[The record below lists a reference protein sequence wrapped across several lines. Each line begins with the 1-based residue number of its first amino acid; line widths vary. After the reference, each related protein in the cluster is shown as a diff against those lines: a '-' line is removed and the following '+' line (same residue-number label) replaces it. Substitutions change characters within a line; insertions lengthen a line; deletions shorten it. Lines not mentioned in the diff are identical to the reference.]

1 MYKLIL
7 ADDEKIVL
15 EGIENSIDWKAYGI
29 ELVGTASDG
38 NELIALAEELKPDI
52 IMTDIM
58 MPQLNGLEAA
68 MELRDRLK
76 NTQFVFITA
85 YAEFEYAKKA
95 IDIGAVSFLTKPVLK
110 RDLEE
115 QIKRIVERLDE
126 KRAYQDEL
134 DRIRQEVQKQKRED
148 TPINAEAPIDRA
160 ITYINEN
167 IEHGVVLTDV
177 AEYMNMNS
185 SYFSRYF
192 KEEYHMSFIDYVKA
206 QKIKRAKELLVT
218 TNMKIYE
225 ISDKLGYSSV
235 QYFSLLFKNTVGM
248 TPIDYKNSIEKN
260 QTESNG

>member
-38 NELIALAEELKPDI
+38 NELLALADELKPDI
-52 IMTDIM
+52 ILTDIM

-76 NTQFVFITA
+76 DTLFVFITA

-115 QIKRIVERLDE
+115 QIRRIVERLNE
-126 KRAYQDEL
+126 KRAYRDEL
-134 DRIRQEVQKQKRED
+134 DRIRQEAQKQADKVV
-148 TPINAEAPIDRA
+148 NAEAPIDRA

-167 IEHGVVLTDV
+167 IDSGVVLTDV

-206 QKIKRAKELLVT
+206 QKIKRAKELLGT

-260 QTESNG
+260 QAEK